1 MKTLTSSV
9 LASYINDCS
18 FILPRTMPR
27 KRTIPDE
34 DLLDAALGLVREVG
48 PDAVSFG
55 SLASR
60 VDLAPST
67 LVQRF
72 GSKAALLQAALL
84 RAWMQLEAAT
94 DEAIAAA
101 PDGPAGVVELLVS
114 LTGRYDAHDFAD
126 QLRVLR
132 EDLRDP
138 VLRDRGQAWFA
149 TLSDAVGARL
159 AGARGSD
166 DGIGRL
172 VVATW
177 QGTLT
182 VWSFNRDAP
191 VVDDVRHMLE
201 ALLSRL
207 IPEASR
213 PRPPG

>member
-1 MKTLTSSV
+1 
-9 LASYINDCS
+9 
-18 FILPRTMPR
+18 MPR

-55 SLASR
+55 SLAGR

-72 GSKAALLQAALL
+72 GSKPALLQAALL
-84 RAWMQLEAAT
+84 RAWAQLEAAT
-94 DEAIAAA
+94 DHAIAAA

-114 LTGRYDAHDFAD
+114 LTGQYDAHDFAD

-138 VLRDRGQAWFA
+138 VLRERGQAWFA
-149 TLSDAVGARL
+149 TLSEAVEARLVGASGRNGDL
-159 AGARGSD
+159 
-166 DGIGRL
+166 GRL

-182 VWSFNRDAP
+182 VWSFTRDAP
-191 VVDDVRHMLE
+191 VVDVVSHTLE
-201 ALLSRL
+201 ELLGRL
-207 IPEASR
+207 LPEASR
-213 PRPPG
+213 PRRGRGR

>member
-1 MKTLTSSV
+1 
-9 LASYINDCS
+9 
-18 FILPRTMPR
+18 MPR

-34 DLLDAALGLVREVG
+34 DLLDAAIGLVREVG

-60 VDLAPST
+60 VGLAPST

-84 RAWMQLEAAT
+84 RAWAQLEAAT
-94 DEAIAAA
+94 DDAIAAA
-101 PDGPAGVVELLVS
+101 PDEPAGVVDLLVS
-114 LTGRYDAHDFAD
+114 LTGQYDVHDFAD

-138 VLRDRGQAWFA
+138 VLRERGQAWFA
-149 TLSDAVGARL
+149 TLSQAVEARLVGAR
-159 AGARGSD
+159 GQKGD
-166 DGIGRL
+166 VGRL

-182 VWSFNRDAP
+182 VWSFTRDAP
-191 VVDDVRHMLE
+191 VVDVVRDTLGE
-201 ALLSRL
+201 LLVRL
-207 IPEASR
+207 LPEA
-213 PRPPG
+213 PRGRARARRRGPRA

>member
-1 MKTLTSSV
+1 
-9 LASYINDCS
+9 
-18 FILPRTMPR
+18 MPR

-60 VDLAPST
+60 VGLAPST

-84 RAWMQLEAAT
+84 RAWAQLEAAT
-94 DEAIAAA
+94 DDAIAAA
-101 PDGPAGVVELLVS
+101 PDEPAGVVDLLVS
-114 LTGRYDAHDFAD
+114 LTGQYDVHDFAD

-138 VLRDRGQAWFA
+138 VLRERGQAWFGK
-149 TLSDAVGARL
+149 LSQAVEARLVGARGQKGDL
-159 AGARGSD
+159 
-166 DGIGRL
+166 GRL

-182 VWSFNRDAP
+182 VWSFTRDAP
-191 VVDDVRHMLE
+191 VVDVVRDTLGE
-201 ALLSRL
+201 LLVRL
-207 IPEASR
+207 LPEAPRR
-213 PRPPG
+213 PARARRRGPRA

>member
-1 MKTLTSSV
+1 
-9 LASYINDCS
+9 
-18 FILPRTMPR
+18 MPR

-84 RAWMQLEAAT
+84 RAWWQLEAAT
-94 DEAIAAA
+94 DDAIDAA

-114 LTGRYDAHDFAD
+114 LTGQYDAHDFAD

-138 VLRDRGQAWFA
+138 VLRDRGRAWFA
-149 TLSDAVGARL
+149 TLSDAVEARL
-159 AGARGSD
+159 SASGGNGD
-166 DGIGRL
+166 LGRL

-182 VWSFNRDAP
+182 VWSFTRDAP
-191 VVDDVRHMLE
+191 VVDVVRQTLE
-201 ALLSRL
+201 ELLGRL
-207 IPEASR
+207 VPGAPR
-213 PRPPG
+213 RRGGARRRRPPA